1 MEYLSVEQLTAPA
14 ADTASGMPE
23 ADVPQSGGAV
33 RVRGLSRKEILK
45 AKDIDDRTAWEAFV
59 IATGMLAP
67 TMTVA
72 QVEAWQETALAL
84 TIEPIMDKIV
94 ELSGM
99 DEGAERRTARE
110 LVEDDGAEFRDVP
123 SGPAQDDADRAAEDA
138 AG

>member
-1 MEYLSVEQLTAPA
+1 VEYLSIEQLTVPA

-33 RVRGLSRKEILK
+33 RVRGLSRREILK

-67 TMTVA
+67 KMTVA
-72 QVEAWQETALAL
+72 QVEAWQGTALAL

-99 DEGAERRTARE
+99 DEGAERRAARE
-110 LVEDDGAEFRDVP
+110 LVEEDGAEFRDVP
-123 SGPAQDDADRAAEDA
+123 GGSTQVDPDATAGDA
-138 AG
+138 TG